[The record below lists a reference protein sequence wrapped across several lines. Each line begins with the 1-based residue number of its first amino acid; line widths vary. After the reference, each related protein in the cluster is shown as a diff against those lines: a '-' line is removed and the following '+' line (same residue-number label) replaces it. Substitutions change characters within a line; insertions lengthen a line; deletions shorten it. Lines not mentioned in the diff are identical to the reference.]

1 MSWASI
7 CASARCRRPNRRS
20 RPSGE
25 TSVAIGRIGVVGN
38 PDTAFFGDYHDL
50 LTAVAAGAVFPHHRL
65 QHQRHPDREDEVVV
79 ELLTQI
85 GADHGWLGGIDA
97 DAVSEVKVWKPR
109 LGSAVGGDR
118 RPREIPRRRTGFGH
132 A

>member
-7 CASARCRRPNRRS
+7 CANARCRRPNRRS

-38 PDTAFFGDYHDL
+38 PDTAVFGDHPDRP
-50 LTAVAAGAVFPHHRL
+50 TAVAAGAVFPHHRL
-65 QHQRHPDREDEVVV
+65 QHQRHPNGEDEVVV
-79 ELLTQI
+79 ELLTKI

-97 DAVSEVKVWKPR
+97 DAVPEIEVWKPR
-109 LGSAVGGDR
+109 LASAVGSDR
-118 RPREIPRRRTGFGH
+118 GPCKIT
-132 A
+132 